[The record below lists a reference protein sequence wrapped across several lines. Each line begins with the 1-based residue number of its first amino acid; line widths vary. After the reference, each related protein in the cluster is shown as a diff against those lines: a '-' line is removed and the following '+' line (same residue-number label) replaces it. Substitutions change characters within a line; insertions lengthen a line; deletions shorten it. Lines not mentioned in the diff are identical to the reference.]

1 MAGAALSRPR
11 TVQIRR
17 LRGYRR
23 VTQPHR
29 DLRASD
35 ADREQVIEH
44 LRRAA
49 DEGRLRIEEL
59 EDRLGRALNARTCGQ
74 LDAILIDLPPTRRA
88 LIKRPRTPVRR
99 PRRSDLR
106 RHTGRVGIVLR
117 SPRRALIAGALAATA
132 VAAPLTAG
140 ELGASG
146 RSVRISRPDA
156 RPRPMASW
164 LRYDLREEN
173 NPNAPHPPVYY
184 VLKANQGE
192 K

>member
-1 MAGAALSRPR
+1 MSQHR
-11 TVQIRR
+11 
-17 LRGYRR
+17 
-23 VTQPHR
+23 R

-35 ADREQVIEH
+35 ADREQVIEC

-59 EDRLGRALNARTCGQ
+59 ENRLDCALNARTYGQ
-74 LDAILIDLPPTRRA
+74 LDAILSDLPPTRRA
-88 LIKRPRTPVRR
+88 LIERPPRTPVRL
-99 PRRSDLR
+99 PRRSELT

-117 SPRRALIAGALAATA
+117 SPRRALIAGALAAAA

-140 ELGASG
+140 ELAPAG
-146 RSVRISRPDA
+146 RSVPISRPDA
-156 RPRPMASW
+156 RHSNGTF
-164 LRYDLREEN
+164 LYDWREEN

-184 VLKANQGE
+184 VLRANKGE

>member
-1 MAGAALSRPR
+1 M
-11 TVQIRR
+11 
-17 LRGYRR
+17 
-23 VTQPHR
+23 TQHHR

-35 ADREQVIEH
+35 ADREQVIER

-59 EDRLGRALNARTCGQ
+59 EDRLGRALNARTYGQ
-74 LDAILIDLPPTRRA
+74 LDAILSDLPPTRGA
-88 LIKRPRTPVRR
+88 LMKRPPRTPVRR
-99 PRRSDLR
+99 PRRFDLT

-117 SPRRALIAGALAATA
+117 APRRALIAGALAAAA
-132 VAAPLTAG
+132 VAAPLTAS
-140 ELGASG
+140 ELAASG

-156 RPRPMASW
+156 RHSNGTF
-164 LRYDLREEN
+164 LYDWRQEN

-184 VLKANQGE
+184 VLKANKGE